1 MSSKEIVMDQI
12 VVGMFNTLNEAQHV
26 VKDLQSAGF
35 KRDEIS
41 LVANDA
47 NKSYSKY
54 LGNDK
59 SAHTDDDVTA
69 GEGASFGAAVGA
81 LTGALVGLGALAI
94 PGVGPVLAAG
104 PLAAALGGGAV
115 GAVTGA
121 ATGGV
126 VAGLVKT
133 GIPED
138 QAQYY
143 AEGVRRGGTLVTVNT
158 DDKMAQKAADIMN
171 RHGAMDVDQRA
182 QEWKKSGWKGFDTNA
197 KPYSGEEINKF
208 RSSSTQQQ
216 TSNMSSNMNKGQNET
231 VLPVVEEELQ
241 VGKREVQTGGV
252 RAYSRVVET
261 PVEEQVR
268 LREEH
273 VNVERRP
280 VDRPV
285 NDADKAFK
293 ETSVEMRETAERA
306 VVQKQARVIEE
317 VVIGKQANERTETV
331 RDTVRR
337 TEVQVENMGQ
347 GQQSNTSNFDM
358 YNKDFQTHWKTNFGD
373 RGYTYEQY
381 SPAYRYG
388 YSLGS
393 DKTYTDWNKS
403 ESQIRQ
409 NWEQKNPG
417 TWEDFKDAIRH
428 AWDKVRNSASN
439 AAQGR

>member
-1 MSSKEIVMDQI
+1 MDQI
-12 VVGMFNTLNEAQHV
+12 VVGMFNSLNEAQQV

-35 KRDEIS
+35 RRDDIS
-41 LVANDA
+41 LIANDA
-47 NKSYSKY
+47 SKSYSKY

-59 SAHTDDDVTA
+59 SAQTDDDVTA
-69 GEGASFGAAVGA
+69 GEGAGFGAAVGA

-121 ATGGV
+121 ATGGI

-133 GIPED
+133 GVPEE

-143 AEGVRRGGTLVTVNT
+143 AEGVRRGGTLVTVHT
-158 DDKMAQKAADIMN
+158 DDRMAQKAADIMN
-171 RHGAMDVDQRA
+171 RHGAVDVNQRA
-182 QEWKKSGWKGFDTNA
+182 TEWKQSGWKGFDTNA
-197 KPYSGEEINKF
+197 KPYSSEEINQF
-208 RSSSTQQQ
+208 RTTSTQQKQ
-216 TSNMSSNMNKGQNET
+216 TSKTTNQNET

-241 VGKREVQTGGV
+241 VGKRQVETGGV

-280 VDRPV
+280 VDRPAS
-285 NDADKAFK
+285 DADKAFK
-293 ETSVEMRETAERA
+293 ETTVEMRETAERP

-317 VVIGKQANERTETV
+317 VVIGKQTNERTETV

-337 TEVQVENMGQ
+337 TDVQVENMGQ
-347 GQQSNTSNFDM
+347 QSNMSSFDT
-358 YNKDFQTHWKTNFGD
+358 YNKDFQTHWKTNFGKT
-373 RGYTYEQY
+373 GYTYDQY
-381 SPAYRYG
+381 APAYRYG
-388 YSLGS
+388 YNLANDKSYS
-393 DKTYTDWNKS
+393 DWTKA

-409 NWEQKNPG
+409 NWERKNPG

-428 AWDKVRNSASN
+428 AWDKVRNAASN
-439 AAQGR
+439 ATQGR